1 MEFVRVYLCA
11 LSDPVSS
18 RQRYEDLK
26 AEMEEQGILLELSP
40 ILEEDLSAKAKA
52 EDFNKALRSGRYAW
66 IADVS
71 GGDLANLCL
80 PYLDYEAYANAGTY
94 YAGFSD
100 CTCIVNA
107 LATTAKKKALL
118 FPLWNQS
125 DLRQA
130 ADIFKEKPWSP
141 LVTPLEEG
149 AYWPR
154 HARVTGGNIR
164 CFLKLAGTRY
174 MPACEGSY
182 LLLES
187 MSAGWNQFRSMAAHL
202 VQSDA
207 LSGLQGI
214 ILGRFNRLEEQ
225 FQSRQNALD
234 AMMNYL
240 KTLCEESIPFFAAEN
255 IGHIENSE
263 GIWISPA
270 PALDE
275 IFFAEQKA
283 LIQSDLLKEL
293 EEQRIEQ
300 EKQKEAERLAKAK
313 AQAEQKAREAA
324 ARKAAEEAQKTEV
337 EAKAQKAEEE
347 EAQKA
352 ETESAPKEESQPRRK
367 PELKA
372 APTPKHRAILENP
385 GLPDLLEIQRQ
396 KREKQAALAK
406 AREKAEKEAKEK
418 IQAQVLQN
426 LTGMPWASLAK
437 NETRDTR
444 QKTAFSKAETPKDTV
459 SSQSSVPPADKEAR
473 NEMPADNTAA
483 RKSEPRLAKPQKSA
497 VPPEKAALKPEMPK
511 AEADLFAEEE
521 GGMTAER
528 LIRQWSGSQP
538 VLDFQTLQILEREG
552 E

>member
-18 RQRYEDLK
+18 RERYEDLK

-40 ILEEDLSAKAKA
+40 ILEEDLSAKARA

-174 MPACEGSY
+174 MPACEGSC

-214 ILGRFNRLEEQ
+214 VLGRFNRLEEQ

-240 KTLCEESIPFFAAEN
+240 KALCEESIPFFAAEN

-293 EEQRIEQ
+293 EEQRAEA

-324 ARKAAEEAQKTEV
+324 ARKAAEEAQKTEA
-337 EAKAQKAEEE
+337 EAKTQKAEEK
-347 EAQKA
+347 EAEKA

-406 AREKAEKEAKEK
+406 ARAQAEKEAKEK

-437 NETRDTR
+437 SEPEAFA
-444 QKTAFSKAETPKDTV
+444 KTAQAASQASETLKKEPKQKV
-459 SSQSSVPPADKEAR
+459 QA
-473 NEMPADNTAA
+473 NEKNPETKPLNEKTAGK
-483 RKSEPRLAKPQKSA
+483 KSEARLAKTQTRPSQ
-497 VPPEKAALKPEMPK
+497 PEKPALKPETPK
-511 AEADLFAEEE
+511 AEADLFVEEE